1 MPRQKK
7 TIKPVKEPNEEL
19 EAEDV
24 LFKPKLQLKIKELD
38 WTQKQRDFFRLGL
51 DDNTRIVILSGPA
64 GTAKSLLRLEA
75 HERGKN
81 L

>member
-7 TIKPVKEPNEEL
+7 TVKPVKEPNEEL

-38 WTQKQRDFFRLGL
+38 WTQKQRDFFR
-51 DDNTRIVILSGPA
+51 
-64 GTAKSLLRLEA
+64 
-75 HERGKN
+75 
-81 L
+81 